1 MPSIQKMAT
10 LTNIIDAK
18 LNSYRDETAKII
30 TNVEKT
36 RCEVEDQIAIIGR
49 YDEVIC
55 DKASKHSLDVFKNDF
70 ARG

>member
-18 LNSYRDETAKII
+18 LNSYTDETTKII
-30 TNVEKT
+30 ANVEKT
-36 RCEVEDQIAIIGR
+36 RCEVQDQIAIIAR

-55 DKASKHSLDVFKNDF
+55 DKASKHSLDVFKSEF